1 VLERRSKSV
10 YAVVIHISLIYVVD
24 VNYIIQYNNYISKLL
39 AFLYPN
45 LETIAMFLDSAII
58 DVTGGTGGHGCV
70 SWRREKFIPKGGPDG
85 GNGGN
90 GGNVYMVADA
100 NTDTLS
106 SYASK
111 KKYKGENGK
120 SGEGR
125 NKYGK
130 AGEDLYLSV
139 PPGTTIRE
147 VSSKGEP
154 VEGGF
159 EADLQTHGDQITL
172 VHGGRGGYGN
182 AHFKSSVR
190 QRPDFAEKGEPGESR
205 HISLELK
212 LVADVGIIG
221 YPSAGKS
228 TLISVISAAKPK
240 IADYEFT
247 TLVPNL
253 GVVNVDDRSF
263 VACDVPGLIEGAH
276 EGKGLGHQFL
286 RHIERC
292 GLLIHMLDVSRCLR
306 DNSPDPDILVENYEA
321 IRKELSAHSPAL
333 AAKKELIVLNKIDLI
348 PHQLED
354 LKAAL
359 HERGIELFLCIS
371 AATSLHTD
379 ELKNKL
385 MPIVLEERQK
395 REETDEPIEELQVLS
410 PHLETNR
417 MGAYRIETEE
427 SGALRIHGKRLEQLT
442 VMTDFESESAL
453 QRYRDVC
460 DRVGLTKAIHRA
472 KAGKSIPVFVGNT
485 DISLYV

>member
-1 VLERRSKSV
+1 M
-10 YAVVIHISLIYVVD
+10 
-24 VNYIIQYNNYISKLL
+24 
-39 AFLYPN
+39 
-45 LETIAMFLDSAII
+45 IA
-58 DVTGGTGGHGCV
+58 
-70 SWRREKFIPKGGPDG
+70 
-85 GNGGN
+85 N
-90 GGNVYMVADA
+90 A

-106 SYASK
+106 SYSSK

-120 SGEGR
+120 GGEGR

-130 AGEDLYLSV
+130 AGEDLFLSV
-139 PPGTTIRE
+139 PPGTTVRE
-147 VSSKGEP
+147 VNALGKP
-154 VEGGF
+154 IQGGF
-159 EADLQTHGDQITL
+159 EADLAVHGDQITL
-172 VHGGRGGYGN
+172 ALGGRGGYGN

-190 QRPDFAEKGEPGESR
+190 QRPDFAEKGEPGVHR
-205 HISLELK
+205 HLSLELK

-286 RHIERC
+286 KHIERC
-292 GLLIHMLDVSRCLR
+292 GLLIHLLDVHRCLESSAP
-306 DNSPDPDILVENYEA
+306 NPDILMENYKA
-321 IRKELSAHSPAL
+321 IRTELKAHSPAL
-333 AAKKELIVLNKIDLI
+333 AEKKELIVLNKIDLI
-348 PHQLED
+348 PHEAEQLALELKKRGMD
-354 LKAAL
+354 L
-359 HERGIELFLCIS
+359 FMSIS
-371 AATSLHTD
+371 AATSLNTD
-379 ELKNKL
+379 ELKKKL
-385 MPIVLEERQK
+385 MPIVLEERKK
-395 REETDEPIEELQVLS
+395 REEIPEPIEELEVLS

-427 SGALRIHGKRLEQLT
+427 DGTLRVRGKRLEQLT

-460 DRVGLTKAIHRA
+460 DRIGLTKAIHRA
-472 KAGKSIPVFVGNT
+472 KAGRSAAVMVGDT
-485 DISLYV
+485 DISLYL

>member
-1 VLERRSKSV
+1 M
-10 YAVVIHISLIYVVD
+10 
-24 VNYIIQYNNYISKLL
+24 
-39 AFLYPN
+39 
-45 LETIAMFLDSAII
+45 IA
-58 DVTGGTGGHGCV
+58 
-70 SWRREKFIPKGGPDG
+70 
-85 GNGGN
+85 N
-90 GGNVYMVADA
+90 A

-106 SYASK
+106 SYSSK

-120 SGEGR
+120 GGEGR

-139 PPGTTIRE
+139 PPGTTVRE
-147 VSSKGEP
+147 VNALGKP
-154 VEGGF
+154 IQGGF
-159 EADLQTHGDQITL
+159 EADLAVHGDQITL
-172 VHGGRGGYGN
+172 ALGGRGGYGN

-190 QRPDFAEKGEPGESR
+190 QRPDFAEKGEPGVHR
-205 HISLELK
+205 HLSLELK

-286 RHIERC
+286 KHIERC
-292 GLLIHMLDVSRCLR
+292 GLLIHLLDVHRCLESSAP
-306 DNSPDPDILVENYEA
+306 NPDILMENYKA
-321 IRKELSAHSPAL
+321 IRTELKAHSPAL
-333 AAKKELIVLNKIDLI
+333 AEKKELIVLNKIDLI
-348 PHQLED
+348 PHEAEQLALELKKRGMD
-354 LKAAL
+354 L
-359 HERGIELFLCIS
+359 FMSIS
-371 AATSLHTD
+371 AATSLNTD
-379 ELKNKL
+379 ELKKKL
-385 MPIVLEERQK
+385 MPIVLEERKK
-395 REETDEPIEELQVLS
+395 REEIPEPIEELEVLS

-427 SGALRIHGKRLEQLT
+427 DGTLRVRGKRLEQLT

-460 DRVGLTKAIHRA
+460 DRIGLTKAIHRA
-472 KAGKSIPVFVGNT
+472 KAGRSAAVMVGDT
-485 DISLYV
+485 DISLYL